1 MIMAYEI
8 KKAAV
13 LGAGVMG
20 ATIAAHLTNAGIECD
35 LLDII
40 PFELTDADKAQGL
53 NEKSPAWRNRFAAN
67 GLAGV
72 LKSKPAGFFTKK
84 NASMIRTGNFE
95 DNLGWLA
102 EADWVIEVVIEN
114 LKIKQELFARVEKVV
129 RPDCI
134 VTTNTSGIPI
144 KDITANV
151 GAKLKEHFL
160 GTHFFNPPRYMK
172 LLEIIP
178 GEKTKPE
185 VVAYMTRFCEDVL
198 GKGVVICKDVPN
210 FIGNRIGVFDIS
222 NAIRLMVEKNLKI
235 DEADTIISKALGRP
249 GTAIFGTLDLVG
261 LDTGHHVMTNLYAAV
276 PDDEMREM
284 FVPSEFMTKMMELK
298 WLGNKTKQGF
308 YKKTKGPNGKK
319 GKLVLDYH
327 KMEYV
332 PANKPKF
339 ASVSDAKKKTDEG
352 VAATIRVMF
361 NGTDIAGEL
370 TREYLCNNF
379 IYATNRIPEICDTIV
394 GIDNAMKWGYNHQ
407 LGPFETWD
415 AIGVREAVEVM
426 KKLKKKVPKK
436 IEEMLKK
443 GFESFYQKKADGLYF
458 YDFEKKDYVLL
469 EANPRIIL
477 LPDLKDRQKLVKK
490 NLSATLVDIGDG
502 VACLEFHTKMNA
514 VDDGMIEMIFESC
527 DIVEKDFVGMVVGNH
542 GSNFSAGANIFK
554 VLLAIQRGDWDIL
567 EKLVKDFQCANMR
580 MKYLSKPVVT
590 APAGLAL
597 GGGCEM
603 SMHGA
608 KCQPCGETYIG
619 LVEVGVGVIPAGG
632 GCKELMVRLTEG
644 ITDGVVEAGMNLQN
658 IYAKAFENIAMAK
671 VATSAVEA
679 MELGY
684 IRKTENI
691 SLGRDQQLWDA
702 KQVALGLAKF
712 YKKPKPVQVPVMGE
726 NFRGMAEAILYNLRQ
741 GNFASDYDLHIS
753 RKVAHILSGGDCA
766 EGTFV
771 TEEEIL
777 ALEREAFLSLAGEK
791 RTQDRIMHMLN
802 TGKPL
807 RN

>member
-1 MIMAYEI
+1 MAYDI

-20 ATIAAHLTNAGIECD
+20 STIAAHLTNAGIECV

-40 PFELTDADKAQGL
+40 PFELTEADKVQGL
-53 NEKSPAWRNRFAAN
+53 TEKSPAWRNRFALN
-67 GLAGV
+67 GLNGV
-72 LKSKPAGFFTKK
+72 LKSKPAGFYTKK
-84 NASMIRTGNFE
+84 NASRIRTGNLE
-95 DNLGWLA
+95 DHLEWLA
-102 EADWVIEVVIEN
+102 DVDWVIEVVVEN
-114 LKIKQELFARVEKVV
+114 LKIKQDLFAKVEKVV

-144 KDITANV
+144 KDISANC
-151 GAKLKEHFL
+151 GPKFKERFM

-178 GEKTKPE
+178 GAETKPE
-185 VVAYMTRFCEDVL
+185 VVAYMTRFCEQVL
-198 GKGVVICKDVPN
+198 GKGVVLCKDVPN

-222 NAIRLMVEKNLKI
+222 NAVRITIEKNLRI
-235 DEADTIISKALGRP
+235 DEADAIIGKALGRP

-261 LDTGHHVMTNLYAAV
+261 LDTGHHVMSNLYAAV

-284 FVPSEFMTKMMELK
+284 FVPSDFMNKMMELK

-308 YKKTKGPNGKK
+308 YKKTKDAKGKK
-319 GKLVLDYH
+319 SKLMLDYH
-327 KMEYV
+327 TMEYV

-339 ASVSDAKKKTDEG
+339 ASVSDAKKKSDEG
-352 VAATIRVMF
+352 AATTIRVMF
-361 NGTDIAGEL
+361 NGTDIAGEV

-379 IYATNRIPEICDTIV
+379 IYAANRIPEICDTIV
-394 GIDNAMKWGYNHQ
+394 AIDDAMKWGYNHQ

-415 AIGVREAVEVM
+415 AIGVRDAVEVM

-443 GFESFYQKKADGLYF
+443 GCERFYETREDGVYF
-458 YDFEKKDYVLL
+458 YDFEKKGYVKL

-477 LPDLKDRQKLVKK
+477 LTDLKAANKTIQR
-490 NLSATLVDIGDG
+490 NGSATLVDIGDG

-514 VDDGMIEMIFESC
+514 VDVGMIEMIHTAC
-527 DIVEKDFVGMVVGNH
+527 DIVEKDFNGMVLGNH
-542 GSNFSAGANIFK
+542 AANFSAGANIFQ
-554 VLLAIQRGDWDIL
+554 VLLAILKGDWDLL
-567 EKLVKDFQCANMR
+567 EKMIEDFQNANMR
-580 MKYLSKPVVT
+580 MKYCSRPVVS

-603 SMHGA
+603 AMHAA

-632 GCKELMVRLTEG
+632 GCKEIMVRLTEG
-644 ITDGVVEAGMNLQN
+644 IPDGTIEAGMNLQHV
-658 IYAKAFENIAMAK
+658 YAKAFENIAMAK

-691 SLGRDQQLWDA
+691 SMNRDLQIWDA
-702 KQVALGLAKF
+702 KQVVLGLAQY
-712 YKKPKPVQVPVMGE
+712 YKKPQPVLIPVMGE
-726 NFRGMAEAILYNLRQ
+726 NFRGMAEAILFNMRH
-741 GNFASDYDLHIS
+741 GNFASDYDVHVS
-753 RKVAHILSGGDCA
+753 RKLAQILSGGDCA
-766 EGTFV
+766 EGTLV

-777 ALEREAFLSLAGEK
+777 ALEREAFLSLCGEK
-791 RTQDRIMHMLN
+791 KTQDRIMHMLN

>member
-1 MIMAYEI
+1 MAYEI

-53 NEKSPAWRNRFAAN
+53 TEKSPAWRNRFAAN
-67 GLAGV
+67 GLSGV
-72 LKSKPAGFFTKK
+72 LKAKPAGFFTKK
-84 NASMIRTGNFE
+84 NASMIRVGNFE

-114 LKIKQELFARVEKVV
+114 LKIKQELFAKVEKIVK
-129 RPDCI
+129 PDCI

-144 KDITANV
+144 KDITANF
-151 GAKLKEHFL
+151 GQKMKQHFL

-178 GEKTKPE
+178 GQETRPE
-185 VVAYMTRFCEDVL
+185 VVSYMTRFCEQVL
-198 GKGVVICKDVPN
+198 GKGVVVCKDVPN
-210 FIGNRIGVFDIS
+210 FIGNRIGSFDIS
-222 NAIRLMVEKNLKI
+222 NAIRIMVEKDMRI
-235 DEADTIISKALGRP
+235 DELDAVIGKALGRP
-249 GTAIFGTLDLVG
+249 GSAIFGTLDLVG
-261 LDTGHHVMTNLYAAV
+261 LDTAHHVSANLYAAV
-276 PDDEMREM
+276 PDDEMREI
-284 FVPSEFMTKMMELK
+284 FAPSELMKKMMELK

-308 YKKTKGPNGKK
+308 YKRTKGSDGKK

-327 KMEYV
+327 TMEYV
-332 PANKPKF
+332 PSGKPKF
-339 ASVSDAKKKTDEG
+339 SSVSDAKKKVDAG
-352 VAATIRVMF
+352 VAATIKVMF
-361 NGTDIAGEL
+361 NGSDTAAEV

-379 IYATNRIPEICDTIV
+379 IYAANRIPEICENIV
-394 GIDNAMKWGYNHQ
+394 GIDNAMKWGYNHE

-415 AIGVREAVEVM
+415 AVGVREAVDVM
-426 KKLKKKVPKK
+426 KRLKKKVPKK
-436 IEEMLKK
+436 IEEMMKK
-443 GFESFYQKKADGLYF
+443 GYDSFYVKKEDGRYF
-458 YDFEKKDYVLL
+458 YDFDKKDYAKL
-469 EANPRIIL
+469 EANPRIIR
-477 LPDLKDRQKLVKK
+477 LPDLKEQNKVIRK

-514 VDDGMIEMIFESC
+514 VDDGMIEMIHESC
-527 DIVEKDFVGMVVGNH
+527 GIVEKDFVGMVVGNH
-542 GSNFSAGANIFK
+542 GTNFSAGANIFK
-554 VLLAIQRGDWDIL
+554 VLIGIQRGDWDLI
-567 EKLVKDFQCANMR
+567 EKSIAEFQNANMR
-580 MKYLSKPVVT
+580 MKYLSKPVVS

-603 SMHGA
+603 SMHAA

-644 ITDGVVEAGMNLQN
+644 LPEGVIDAGLNLQHL
-658 IYAKAFENIAMAK
+658 YAKAFENIATAK
-671 VATSAVEA
+671 VATSAVEG

-702 KQVALGLAKF
+702 KQVVLGLANF
-712 YKKPKPVQVPVMGE
+712 YRKPKPALIPVMGE
-726 NFRGMAEAILYNLRQ
+726 NFRGMAEAILYNMRH
-741 GNFASDYDLHIS
+741 GNFATDYDLHVA
-753 RKVAHILSGGDCA
+753 RKVAYILSGGDCA
-766 EGTFV
+766 EGTLV

-777 ALEREAFLSLAGEK
+777 ALEREAFLSLLGEK
-791 RTQDRIMHMLN
+791 RTQDRIMYMLN

>member
-1 MIMAYEI
+1 MAYEI

-53 NEKSPAWRNRFAAN
+53 TEKSPAWRNRFAAN

-144 KDITANV
+144 KDITANF

-222 NAIRLMVEKNLKI
+222 NAVRLTVEKNLRF
-235 DEADTIISKALGRP
+235 DEADAIIGKALGRP

-327 KMEYV
+327 TMDYV
-332 PANKPKF
+332 PATKPKF

-361 NGTDIAGEL
+361 NGTDVAGEL
-370 TREYLCNNF
+370 AREYLCNNF
-379 IYATNRIPEICDTIV
+379 IYAANRVPEICDTIV

-407 LGPFETWD
+407 LGPFEAWD
-415 AIGVREAVEVM
+415 AIGVRVAVEVM

-436 IEEMLKK
+436 VEEMLKK
-443 GFESFYQKKADGLYF
+443 GHESFYVKKDDGLYY

-469 EANPRIIL
+469 EANPKIIL
-477 LPDLKDRQKLVKK
+477 LPELKDRKKVVKK
-490 NLSATLVDIGDG
+490 NLSATLIDIGDG

-514 VDDGMIEMIFESC
+514 VDDGMIEMIFDSC
-527 DIVEKDFVGMVVGNH
+527 KIVEKDFVGMVVGNH

-567 EKLVKDFQCANMR
+567 EKLVGDFQSANMR

-590 APAGLAL
+590 APAGLTL

-603 SMHGA
+603 AMHGA

-632 GCKELMVRLTEG
+632 GCKELMVRVTEG
-644 ITDGVVEAGMNLQN
+644 LPEGVVEAGMNLQN

-684 IRKTENI
+684 IRKTESI

-702 KQVALGLAKF
+702 KQVVLGLAKF
-712 YKKPKPVQVPVMGE
+712 YKKPKPVQIPVMGE
-726 NFRGMAEAILYNLRQ
+726 NFRGMAEAILYNMRQ

>member
-1 MIMAYEI
+1 MAYEI

-20 ATIAAHLTNAGIECD
+20 ATIAAHLTNAGIECF

-40 PFELTDADKAQGL
+40 PFELTEADKAQGL
-53 NEKSPAWRNRFAAN
+53 TEKSPAWRNRFAAN

-72 LKSKPAGFFTKK
+72 VKSKPAGFYSKK
-84 NASMIRTGNFE
+84 NASMIKVGNFE
-95 DNLGWLA
+95 DNLNWLA
-102 EADWVIEVVIEN
+102 DVDWVIEVVVEN
-114 LKIKQELFARVEKVV
+114 LKIKQELFAKVEKVV
-129 RPDCI
+129 RPNCI

-144 KDITANV
+144 KDITAKF

-178 GEKTKPE
+178 GQNTKPE
-185 VVAYMTRFCEDVL
+185 VVSYMTRFCEQVL

-210 FIGNRIGVFDIS
+210 FIGNRIGSFDIS
-222 NAIRLMVEKNLKI
+222 NAIRLTVQKNLKL
-235 DEADTIISKALGRP
+235 DEADAIISKALGRP
-249 GTAIFGTLDLVG
+249 GSAIFGTLDLVG
-261 LDTGHHVMTNLYAAV
+261 LDTAHHVSSNLYAAV
-276 PDDEMREM
+276 PDDEMREI
-284 FVPSEFMTKMMELK
+284 FAPSELMNKMMELK

-308 YKKTKGPNGKK
+308 YKRTKDAKGKK
-319 GKLVLDYH
+319 AKLMLDYH
-327 KMEYV
+327 TMEYV
-332 PANKPKF
+332 PAGKPKF
-339 ASVSDAKKKTDEG
+339 ETVSAAKKKSDDG
-352 VAATIRVMF
+352 VAATLKVMF
-361 NGTDIAGEL
+361 NGTDIAGEV

-379 IYATNRIPEICDTIV
+379 IYAANRVPEICDNIV

-426 KKLKKKVPKK
+426 KKLKLKVPKK

-443 GFESFYQKKADGLYF
+443 GCERFYDKKEDGLYY
-458 YDFEKKDYVLL
+458 YDFEKKGYVKL
-469 EANPRIIL
+469 EPNPRIIL
-477 LPDLKDRQKLVKK
+477 LPDLKDQNKLIKK
-490 NLSATLVDIGDG
+490 NKSASLVDIGDG

-514 VDDGMIEMIFESC
+514 VDDGMIEMISEAC
-527 DIVEKDFVGMVVGNH
+527 DIVEKDFTGMVVGNH
-542 GSNFSAGANIFK
+542 AANFSAGANIFM
-554 VLLAIQRGDWDIL
+554 VLLCILKGDWDLL
-567 EKLVKDFQCANMR
+567 ETSIEGLQNANMR

-603 SMHGA
+603 AMHGA

-632 GCKELMVRLTEG
+632 GCKETMLRVTEG
-644 ITDGVVEAGMNLQN
+644 IPDGTIDAGMNLQHV
-658 IYAKAFENIAMAK
+658 YAKAFENIATAK
-671 VATSAVEA
+671 VATSAAEA

-684 IRKTENI
+684 IRKTEGI
-691 SLGRDQQLWDA
+691 SLNRDQQIWDA
-702 KQVALGLAKF
+702 KQVVLGLAKY
-712 YKKPKPVQVPVMGE
+712 YKKPRPALIPVMGE
-726 NFRGMAEAILYNLRQ
+726 NFRGMAEAILYNMRQ
-741 GNFASDYDLHIS
+741 GNFISDYDLHVA

-766 EGTFV
+766 EGTLV
-771 TEEEIL
+771 TEQEIL
-777 ALEREAFLSLAGEK
+777 DLEREAFLSLCGEK
-791 RTQDRIMHMLN
+791 KTQDRIMHTLS

>member
-1 MIMAYEI
+1 MAYEI

-53 NEKSPAWRNRFAAN
+53 TDKSPAWRNRFAAN

-72 LKSKPAGFFTKK
+72 SKSKPAGFFTKK
-84 NASMIRTGNFE
+84 NAAMIRVGNFE

-102 EADWVIEVVIEN
+102 EADWVIEVVVEN
-114 LKIKQELFARVEKVV
+114 LKIKQELFAKVEKVV
-129 RPDCI
+129 KPDCI

-144 KDITANV
+144 KDIKANF
-151 GAKLKEHFL
+151 GPKFKERFL

-178 GEKTKPE
+178 GEETKPE
-185 VVAYMTRFCEDVL
+185 ITAYMTRFCEQVL

-210 FIGNRIGVFDIS
+210 FIGNRIGSFDMS
-222 NAIRLMVEKNLKI
+222 NATRIMAEKNLRI
-235 DEADTIISKALGRP
+235 DELDAIIGKALGRP
-249 GTAIFGTLDLVG
+249 GSAIFGTLDLVG
-261 LDTGHHVMTNLYAAV
+261 LDTAYHVSANLFAAV
-276 PDDEMREM
+276 PDDEMREI
-284 FVPSEFMTKMMELK
+284 FAPSELMKKMMELK

-308 YKKTKGPNGKK
+308 YKRTKGSDNKK

-327 KMEYV
+327 TMEYV
-332 PANKPKF
+332 PAGKPRF
-339 ASVSDAKKKTDEG
+339 ASVSDAKKKADDG
-352 VAATIRVMF
+352 ISASLKVMF
-361 NGTDIAGEL
+361 NGSDIAAEV

-379 IYATNRIPEICDTIV
+379 IYAANRIPEICENIV
-394 GIDNAMKWGYNHQ
+394 GIDNAMKWGYNHE

-415 AIGVREAVEVM
+415 AVGVREAVEVM
-426 KKLKKKVPKK
+426 KKLKKKIPKK

-443 GFESFYQKKADGLYF
+443 GYTSFYVTKEDGRYF
-458 YDFEKKDYVLL
+458 YDFDKKDYVRL

-477 LPDLKDRQKLVKK
+477 LPELKERNKTVKK
-490 NLSATLVDIGDG
+490 NISATLVDIGDG

-514 VDDGMIEMIFESC
+514 VDDGMIEMIHESC
-527 DIVEKDFVGMVVGNH
+527 NIVEKNFVGMVVGNH
-542 GSNFSAGANIFK
+542 GTNFSAGANIFK
-554 VLLAIQRGDWDIL
+554 VLIGIQRGDWDLI
-567 EKLVKDFQCANMR
+567 EKSIADFQNANMR
-580 MKYLSKPVVT
+580 MKYLSKPVVS
-590 APAGLAL
+590 APAGMAL
-597 GGGCEM
+597 GGGCEIA
-603 SMHGA
+603 MHAA

-632 GCKELMVRLTEG
+632 GCKELMVRMTEG
-644 ITDGVVEAGMNLQN
+644 LPDGVIDAGMNLQQL
-658 IYAKAFENIAMAK
+658 YAKAFENIATAK
-671 VATSAVEA
+671 VATSAVEG

-702 KQVALGLAKF
+702 KQVVLGLAKF
-712 YKKPKPVQVPVMGE
+712 YRKPRPVLIPVMGE
-726 NFRGMAEAILYNLRQ
+726 NFRGMAEAVLYNMRH
-741 GNFASDYDLHIS
+741 GNFATDYDLHVA

-766 EGTFV
+766 EGTLV
-771 TEEEIL
+771 TEGEIL
-777 ALEREAFLSLAGEK
+777 ALEREAFLSLLGEK
-791 RTQDRIMHMLN
+791 RTLDRIMYLLN

>member
-1 MIMAYEI
+1 MAYEI

-13 LGAGVMG
+13 LGSGVMG
-20 ATIAAHLTNAGIECD
+20 ATIAAHLTNAGIECV

-40 PFELTDADKAQGL
+40 PFELTEADKAQGL
-53 NEKSPAWRNRFAAN
+53 TEKSPAWRNRFATN

-72 LKSKPAGFFTKK
+72 VKSKPAGFFTKK
-84 NASMIRTGNFE
+84 NASMIKVGNFE

-102 EADWVIEVVIEN
+102 GVDWVIEVVIEN
-114 LKIKQELFARVEKVV
+114 LKIKQELFAKVEKVI

-144 KDITANV
+144 KDITAKSGV
-151 GAKLKEHFL
+151 KFKEHFL

-178 GEKTKPE
+178 GQETKAE
-185 VVAYMTRFCEDVL
+185 VVAYMTRFCEQVL

-222 NAIRLMVEKNLKI
+222 NAVRLTVEKDLRI
-235 DEADTIISKALGRP
+235 DEADAIIGKALGRP

-284 FVPSEFMTKMMELK
+284 FVPGEFMNKMMELK

-308 YKKTKGPNGKK
+308 YKKTKDAKGKK
-319 GKLVLDYH
+319 AKLMLDYH
-327 KMEYV
+327 TMEYV
-332 PANKPKF
+332 PANRPKF
-339 ASVSDAKKKTDEG
+339 ASVSDAKKKSDDG
-352 VAATIRVMF
+352 VAATIKVMF
-361 NGTDIAGEL
+361 QGTDIAGEV

-379 IYATNRIPEICDTIV
+379 IYSANRVPEICDTIV

-443 GFESFYQKKADGLYF
+443 GCERFYERKEDGLYF
-458 YDFEKKDYVLL
+458 YDFEKKGYVKL

-477 LPDLKDRQKLVKK
+477 LPELKAQNKLIKK
-490 NLSATLVDIGDG
+490 NASASLIDIGDG

-514 VDDGMIEMIFESC
+514 VDDGMIEMIFASC
-527 DIVEKDFVGMVVGNH
+527 DIVDKDFVGMVVGGH
-542 GSNFSAGANIFK
+542 ATNFSAGANIFK
-554 VLLAIQRGDWDIL
+554 VLLGIQKGDWDIIEQL
-567 EKLVKDFQCANMR
+567 SADFQNANMR
-580 MKYLSKPVVT
+580 MKYLSKPVVS

-603 SMHGA
+603 AMHAA
-608 KCQPCGETYIG
+608 KCQPCGETYMG
-619 LVEVGVGVIPAGG
+619 LVEVGV
-632 GCKELMVRLTEG
+632 R
-644 ITDGVVEAGMNLQN
+644 
-658 IYAKAFENIAMAK
+658 
-671 VATSAVEA
+671 
-679 MELGY
+679 
-684 IRKTENI
+684 
-691 SLGRDQQLWDA
+691 
-702 KQVALGLAKF
+702 
-712 YKKPKPVQVPVMGE
+712 
-726 NFRGMAEAILYNLRQ
+726 
-741 GNFASDYDLHIS
+741 
-753 RKVAHILSGGDCA
+753 
-766 EGTFV
+766 
-771 TEEEIL
+771 
-777 ALEREAFLSLAGEK
+777 FL
-791 RTQDRIMHMLN
+791 
-802 TGKPL
+802 PY
-807 RN
+807 

>member
-1 MIMAYEI
+1 MAYEI

-20 ATIAAHLTNAGIECD
+20 ATIAAHLTNAGIECV

-40 PFELTDADKAQGL
+40 PFELTEADKAQGL
-53 NEKSPAWRNRFAAN
+53 TEKSPAWRNRFAAN

-72 LKSKPAGFFTKK
+72 VKSKPAGFFTKK
-84 NASMIRTGNFE
+84 NASMVKIGNFE
-95 DNLGWLA
+95 DNLSWLA
-102 EADWVIEVVIEN
+102 DVDWIIEVVIEN
-114 LKIKQELFARVEKVV
+114 LKIKQELFAKVEKIV

-144 KDITANV
+144 KDITAKF

-178 GEKTKPE
+178 GQETKPE
-185 VVAYMTRFCEDVL
+185 VVSYMTRFCEQVL

-222 NAIRLMVEKNLKI
+222 NAVRLTVEKNLRI
-235 DEADTIISKALGRP
+235 DEADAIIGKALGRP

-284 FVPSEFMTKMMELK
+284 FVPGEFMNKMMELK

-308 YKKTKGPNGKK
+308 YKKTKDAKGKK
-319 GKLVLDYH
+319 AKLMLDYH
-327 KMEYV
+327 TMEYV
-332 PANKPKF
+332 PANRPKF
-339 ASVSDAKKKTDEG
+339 ASVSDAKKKSDDG
-352 VAATIRVMF
+352 VGATIKVMF
-361 NGTDIAGEL
+361 QGTDIAGEV

-379 IYATNRIPEICDTIV
+379 IYAANRVPEICDTIV

-443 GFESFYQKKADGLYF
+443 GCETFYEKKEDGLYF
-458 YDFEKKDYVLL
+458 YDFEKKGYVKL
-469 EANPRIIL
+469 EPNPRIIL
-477 LPDLKDRQKLVKK
+477 LPDLKAQNKLIKK
-490 NLSATLVDIGDG
+490 NASASLIDIGDG

-514 VDDGMIEMIFESC
+514 VDDGMIDMINASC
-527 DIVEKDFVGMVVGNH
+527 DIVEKDFVGMVVGSH
-542 GSNFSAGANIFK
+542 ATNFSAGANIFK
-554 VLLAIQRGDWDIL
+554 VLLAIQKGDWDIIEQL
-567 EKLVKDFQCANMR
+567 SAGFQNANMR
-580 MKYLSKPVVT
+580 MKYLSKPVVS

-603 SMHGA
+603 AMHAA

-619 LVEVGVGVIPAGG
+619 LVEVGVGVIPGGG
-632 GCKELMVRLTEG
+632 GCKELMVRVTEG
-644 ITDGVVEAGMNLQN
+644 LPDGVLDAGLNLQHV
-658 IYAKAFENIAMAK
+658 YAKAFENIAMAK
-671 VATSAVEA
+671 VATSAVEG

-702 KQVALGLAKF
+702 KQVTLGLAKF
-712 YKKPKPVQVPVMGE
+712 YKKPRPVLIPVMGE
-726 NFRGMAEAILYNLRQ
+726 NLRGMTDAILYNMRQ
-741 GNFASDYDLHIS
+741 GNFASDYDVHVS
-753 RKVAHILSGGDCA
+753 RKVAYILSGGDCA
-766 EGTFV
+766 EGTLV

-777 ALEREAFLSLAGEK
+777 ALEREAFLSLCGEK
-791 RTQDRIMHMLN
+791 KTQDRIMHILN

>member
-1 MIMAYEI
+1 MAYEI

-20 ATIAAHLTNAGIECD
+20 ATIAAHLTNAGIECV

-40 PFELTDADKAQGL
+40 PFELTEADKAQGL
-53 NEKSPAWRNRFAAN
+53 TDKSPAWRNRFAAN

-72 LKSKPAGFFTKK
+72 LKSRPAGFFTKK

-102 EADWVIEVVIEN
+102 DVDWVIEVVVEN
-114 LKIKQELFARVEKVV
+114 LKIKQDLFARVEKAV

-144 KDITANV
+144 RDISAKF

-172 LLEIIP
+172 LLEVIP
-178 GEKTKPE
+178 GKETRPE
-185 VVAYMTRFCEDVL
+185 IVAFMSQFCEQVL

-210 FIGNRIGVFDIS
+210 FIGNRIGTFDIS
-222 NAIRLMVEKNLKI
+222 NAIHLMLEKKLKI
-235 DEADTIISKALGRP
+235 DELDAIIGKALGRT
-249 GTAIFGTLDLVG
+249 GMAIFGTLDLVG
-261 LDTGHHVMTNLYAAV
+261 LDTGAHVTKSLYAAV

-284 FVPSEFMTKMMELK
+284 FVQAEFMNKMLELK

-308 YKKTKGPNGKK
+308 YKKEKDAK
-319 GKLVLDYH
+319 GKTVKSVLDYNT
-327 KMEYV
+327 MEYV
-332 PANKPKF
+332 PAGKPRF
-339 ASVSDAKKKTDEG
+339 ASVSDARKKADDG
-352 VAATIRVMF
+352 VAATLKVMF
-361 NGTDIAGEL
+361 NGTDVAAEV

-379 IYATNRIPEICDTIV
+379 IYAANRVPEICDTIV

-426 KKLKKKVPKK
+426 KKLKKKIPKK
-436 IEEMLKK
+436 IEDMLKK
-443 GFESFYQKKADGLYF
+443 GCESFYLKKEDGLYF
-458 YDFEKKDYVLL
+458 YDFEKKDYQKF

-477 LPDLKDRQKLVKK
+477 LPDLKAQNKVVKK
-490 NLSATLVDIGDG
+490 NASATLVDIGDG

-514 VDDGMIEMIFESC
+514 IDDGMVEMISESC

-542 GSNFSAGANIFK
+542 GTNFSAGANIFK
-554 VLLAIQRGDWDIL
+554 VLLAVQKGDWDIL
-567 EKLVKDFQCANMR
+567 EKGIVALQSANMR
-580 MKYLSKPVVT
+580 MKYLSKPVVS
-590 APAGLAL
+590 APAGMAL

-603 SMHGA
+603 AMHAA
-608 KCQPCGETYIG
+608 KCQPCGETYMLDAG
-619 LVEVGVGVIPAGG
+619 L
-632 GCKELMVRLTEG
+632 
-644 ITDGVVEAGMNLQN
+644 NLQQL
-658 IYAKAFENIAMAK
+658 YAKAFENIATAK
-671 VATSAVEA
+671 VSTSAVEG

-684 IRKTENI
+684 IRKTENV
-691 SLGRDQQLWDA
+691 SLARDQQLWDA
-702 KQVALGLAKF
+702 KQVVLGLAKF
-712 YKKPKPVQVPVMGE
+712 YKKPRPALIPVMGE
-726 NFRGMAEAILYNLRQ
+726 NFRGIAEAVLYNMRQ
-741 GNFASDYDLHIS
+741 GNYASDYDVHVG
-753 RKVAHILSGGDCA
+753 RKVAYILSGGDCA
-766 EGTFV
+766 EGTLV
-771 TEEEIL
+771 AEEEIL
-777 ALEREAFLSLAGEK
+777 ALEREAFLSLCGEK
-791 RTQDRIMHMLN
+791 RTQDRIMYILN